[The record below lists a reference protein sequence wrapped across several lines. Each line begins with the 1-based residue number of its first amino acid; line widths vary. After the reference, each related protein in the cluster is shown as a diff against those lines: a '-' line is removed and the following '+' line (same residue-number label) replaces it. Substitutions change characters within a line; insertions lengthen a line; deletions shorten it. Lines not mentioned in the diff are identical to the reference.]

1 MRMRE
6 RTRGIRGL
14 AVAAVLVAVAA
25 PVAPATAQTGS
36 RHVLDGRDVAV
47 YNLAGKVVVRG
58 TKEAATV
65 VVVSPGGPDAGRI
78 SIESGVIDGRPTLR
92 TVFFDD
98 RIIYPALG
106 RGSSTFIQVREDGTF
121 GSDRSR
127 GRRVRVSGSGS
138 GLEGWADLEVALAA
152 GSSLRIFVGGGAITV
167 TDVEGDLRL
176 DTHNGPV
183 TAQGVTGHLIIDT
196 GSGAVDVTTV
206 QGDVEVDTGSGA
218 VTLNAL
224 RSGRI
229 MVDTGSGRVTGGDL
243 QADRLEVDTGSG
255 RIGLSSVSAG
265 VLRLDTGSGTV
276 DLDLIS
282 NVRSLVI
289 DTGSGGVVLS
299 VPSVIDAELE
309 IDVGSGGITV
319 DIPIEY
325 RKKSRSYVFGLLG
338 SGEGRISIDTGSGSV
353 RIVRRR

>member
-1 MRMRE
+1 MQE
-6 RTRGIRGL
+6 RTRGVRGL
-14 AVAAVLVAVAA
+14 VAAVVLVALAA
-25 PVAPATAQTGS
+25 PASVVSAQTAS
-36 RHVLDGRDVAV
+36 RHVLDGRAVTV

-58 TKEAATV
+58 TEAAATV

-78 SIESGVIDGRPTLR
+78 SIESGIIDGQPTLR
-92 TVFFDD
+92 AVFPDD
-98 RIIYPALG
+98 RVNYPAHG
-106 RGSSTFIQVREDGTF
+106 RGSSTYIRVREDGTF
-121 GSDRSR
+121 GSDSGR

-138 GLEGWADLEVALAA
+138 GLEGWADLEVGLAKGA
-152 GSSLRIFVGGGAITV
+152 SLRVFVGGGAITV

-176 DTHNGPV
+176 DTHIGPV
-183 TAQGVTGHLIIDT
+183 TAQRVVGRLVVDT

-229 MVDTGSGRVTGGDL
+229 VVDTGSGRVTGGDL

-265 VLRLDTGSGTV
+265 TLRLDTGSGTV

-309 IDVGSGGITV
+309 IDIGSGGITIDV
-319 DIPIEY
+319 PIEY

-353 RIVRRR
+353 KVVRRR